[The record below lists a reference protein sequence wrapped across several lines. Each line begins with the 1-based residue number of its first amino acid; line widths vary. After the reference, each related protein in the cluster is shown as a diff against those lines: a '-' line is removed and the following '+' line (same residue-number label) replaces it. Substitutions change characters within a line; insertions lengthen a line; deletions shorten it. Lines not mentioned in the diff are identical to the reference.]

1 MSSPSESGAIIV
13 ATVECLRYCLMQH
26 AGDDPQQ
33 RSVQSMLISEQ
44 VRAPSSH
51 RPNTHLAQEIILV
64 TRPKHTWHNR
74 SPSSHR
80 PNTHLAQQITLV
92 TTPKH
97 TWHKRSPSSHRP
109 NTPGTRHK
117 RKERL
122 SMTLTHTTPHHTTPH
137 HTTPHHTPNHP
148 TTPHPTPLGS

>member
-1 MSSPSESGAIIV
+1 
-13 ATVECLRYCLMQH
+13 QH

-80 PNTHLAQQITLV
+80 PNTHLTQQITLI
-92 TTPKH
+92 TPHKH
-97 TWHKRSPSSHRP
+97 TWHK
-109 NTPGTRHK
+109 TQEK
-117 RKERL
+117 RKTFND
-122 SMTLTHTTPHHTTPH
+122 SHTHHTTPHHTTPH
-137 HTTPHHTPNHP
+137 HTTPHHTPNP
-148 TTPHPTPLGS
+148 PQPPHIWLTQYRKSVV